1 MILITGATGL
11 VGANLAMQLLE
22 KETSVRCI
30 YRKKE
35 NQLKTKALF
44 ELHKKSQLFSKIDWI
59 QADILDVPALEIAF
73 EDVVYVYHCAALVSF
88 DPADEQ
94 KLRKTNIE
102 GTANIVNL
110 CIAKNIKKICHVSSI
125 AALGDKKE
133 HETFIDEN
141 SDWNPEK
148 NHSDYAISKYGAE
161 MEVWRGYQEGLPV
174 VVVNPGVILGSG
186 FSDSWSIS
194 IFSAVKKGLPFYT
207 SGSTG
212 FIGVIDLVVVMQ
224 SLMESSISGERF
236 CIVSE
241 NKNFQELTATIAAC
255 YKVKKPSFYMPKNL
269 SYIGAFLDRVL
280 SILNIRKSN
289 FSKQIAIAAHTKDL
303 FSNQKTIETL
313 DFKFTPINSVI
324 ATIIQ
329 QNNSI

>member
-11 VGANLAMQLLE
+11 VGANLTMQLLE
-22 KETSVRCI
+22 KEATVRCI

-44 ELHKKSQLFSKIDWI
+44 DLHKKSQLFSKIDWI
-59 QADILDVPALEIAF
+59 QADILDIPTLEIAF
-73 EDVVYVYHCAALVSF
+73 QDVEYVYHCAAIVSF
-88 DPADEQ
+88 DPADEK

-102 GTANIVNL
+102 GTANIVNF
-110 CIAKNIKKICHVSSI
+110 CIDKKIKKLCHVSSI

-133 HETFIDEN
+133 HETLIDEN

-148 NHSDYAISKYGAE
+148 NHSDYALSKYGAE
-161 MEVWRGYQEGLPV
+161 LEVWRGYQEGLPV
-174 VVVNPGVILGSG
+174 VVVNPGVILGAG

-194 IFSAVKKGLPFYT
+194 IFSAVQNGLPFYT

-212 FIGVIDLVVVMQ
+212 FVAVDDLVSIMQ
-224 SLMESSISGERF
+224 LLMGSSISGERF

-241 NKNFQELTATIAAC
+241 NKSFQELTATIATC
-255 YKVKKPSFYMPKNL
+255 FKVKKPSFYMPKNL
-269 SYIGAFLDRVL
+269 SYIGAFIDRIL
-280 SILNIRKSN
+280 SVLNIRKSN

-303 FSNQKTIETL
+303 FSNNKIIETL
-313 DFKFTPINSVI
+313 DFQFQPINSVI